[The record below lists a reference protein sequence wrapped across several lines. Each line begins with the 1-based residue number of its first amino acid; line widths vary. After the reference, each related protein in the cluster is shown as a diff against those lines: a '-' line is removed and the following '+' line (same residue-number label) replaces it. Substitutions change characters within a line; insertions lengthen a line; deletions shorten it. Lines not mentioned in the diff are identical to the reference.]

1 MGDSL
6 ISTFGP
12 AETMASFMVVMVLR
26 REGGAVENVWQMVNV
41 EWIAQ
46 GRVVSLGTRKGRT

>member
-41 EWIAQ
+41 E
-46 GRVVSLGTRKGRT
+46 